1 MNYQKKITN
10 TQLNNVYST
19 QEPQKNYQNQMQ
31 GKMNKRALSRNE
43 NNQQPKGSQRVNPA
57 SSEMNSAIQP
67 GSAVSPVG
75 GAVPPPV
82 GGAVPPPVGGAV
94 PPPVGGAVPP
104 PVGGAVPPPVG
115 GAVPPPV
122 GGPIPTILT
131 TRTFGTVRPII
142 PGFAVNP
149 NIR

>member
-10 TQLNNVYST
+10 SQLNNVYGT

-31 GKMNKRALSRNE
+31 GKMNKRAMSRNE

-57 SSEMNSAIQP
+57 SAEMNSVNQR
-67 GSAVSPVG
+67 GSAV
-75 GAVPPPV
+75 PPV
-82 GGAVPPPVGGAV
+82 GGAVS
-94 PPPVGGAVPP
+94 PVGGAVPP

-131 TRTFGTVRPII
+131 PRTFGTVRPII